1 MQSSRCPF
9 GTCSIESFRDDW
21 PNPFCGRL
29 PLQSKVSIDEKLRAP
44 ERSEGRV
51 RVHSAGA
58 PPRTRQSDKYQ
69 RILDAAVLVIAEHGY
84 FQARV
89 SEIADRAGVA
99 DGTIYLYFKNK
110 EEILKAAISSAFAEF
125 LSRARVELSKIHD
138 PAAQLNRL
146 ARLHLAAL
154 GANRAM
160 AAVFQTELRHSA
172 KFLAEFS
179 RTQLKEYF
187 NLIREIVLRGQEAG
201 VFRREVSDK
210 IFANCFFGA
219 LDEMVTSWVL
229 SDHDY
234 PLEGA
239 ADAVADVLISGLRR

>member
-1 MQSSRCPF
+1 
-9 GTCSIESFRDDW
+9 
-21 PNPFCGRL
+21 
-29 PLQSKVSIDEKLRAP
+29 
-44 ERSEGRV
+44 
-51 RVHSAGA
+51 
-58 PPRTRQSDKYQ
+58 
-69 RILDAAVLVIAEHGY
+69 
-84 FQARV
+84 
-89 SEIADRAGVA
+89 
-99 DGTIYLYFKNK
+99 
-110 EEILKAAISSAFAEF
+110 
-125 LSRARVELSKIHD
+125 
-138 PAAQLNRL
+138 
-146 ARLHLAAL
+146 
-154 GANRAM
+154 M